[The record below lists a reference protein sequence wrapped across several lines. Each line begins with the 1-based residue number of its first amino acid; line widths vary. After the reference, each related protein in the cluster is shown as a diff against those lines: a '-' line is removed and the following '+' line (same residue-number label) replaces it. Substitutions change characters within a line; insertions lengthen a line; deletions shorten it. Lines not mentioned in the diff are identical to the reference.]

1 MPSVGETLRRARQQ
15 QGLELS
21 TVAAQTKINPKY
33 LEAIESDNRKILP
46 SGFFYK
52 SFVDQYAK
60 TLALD
65 THEIEAEVDRVLS
78 ADEPLPLPG
87 FENIVARNVPP
98 MRSSRPSQIPRALAS
113 AAAFVLVLAGCTG
126 IYELW
131 HARTSFSMAGIFGK
145 MRAVA
150 PPAPASQAHAQRPAP
165 KPAPQIVEAS
175 AATLPPIA
183 PAKPA
188 SAPGAVAT
196 NTIAPEKSDDKS
208 AVPTPKVLVDLMARE
223 ATWLSVSSDGKPV
236 FSGTLL
242 PNETKTVSGNQFAKV
257 RIGNAAGIEVRL
269 NGKLLAPLG
278 ARGQVLTV
286 LFTPNSFEVV
296 APPKESD

>member
-15 QGLELS
+15 RGLDLS
-21 TVAAQTKINPKY
+21 ALAAQTKISAKY

-60 TLALD
+60 TLSLD
-65 THEIEAEVDRVLS
+65 TQEIDAEIDRVLS

-87 FENIVARNVPP
+87 FENVVARSVPP
-98 MRSSRPSQIPRALAS
+98 MRSSRQFQISRWFAS

-126 IYELW
+126 FYELW
-131 HARTSFSMAGIFGK
+131 HARSSFSVPEMFSRI
-145 MRAVA
+145 RALA
-150 PPAPASQAHAQRPAP
+150 PPAPSAPSRASSAR
-165 KPAPQIVEAS
+165 APQVIAAKVAPAS
-175 AATLPPIA
+175 LPPVP
-183 PAKPA
+183 PAAAKLI
-188 SAPGAVAT
+188 STAVA
-196 NTIAPEKSDDKS
+196 APETSTDTS
-208 AVPTPKVLVDLMARE
+208 AIPNPKVLVDLLARE
-223 ATWLSVSSDGKPV
+223 ATWLSASSDGKPV

-242 PNETKTVSGNQFAKV
+242 PNQTKTVSGNQFAKV
-257 RIGNAAGIEVRL
+257 RFGNAAGIEVRL

-286 LFTPNSFEVV
+286 LFTPDNFEVM

>member
-1 MPSVGETLRRARQQ
+1 MPSVGETLRQARQQ
-15 QGLELS
+15 QGLDLS
-21 TVAAQTKINPKY
+21 TVAAQTKISSKY

-60 TLALD
+60 TLCLD

-87 FENIVARNVPP
+87 FENVVARNVPP
-98 MRSSRPSQIPRALAS
+98 MRSSRPSQIPRSLTS
-113 AAAFVLVLAGCTG
+113 AAAFVLVLGGCTG
-126 IYELW
+126 IYQLW
-131 HARTSFSMAGIFGK
+131 HARTSFNMAGLFGK
-145 MRAVA
+145 IRAVA
-150 PPAPASQAHAQRPAP
+150 PPAPASRSRASSVRAQRTVTAKVAPASPPPVLPAAKLVPAP
-165 KPAPQIVEAS
+165 EAAVEKPAAAS
-175 AATLPPIA
+175 AR
-183 PAKPA
+183 
-188 SAPGAVAT
+188 
-196 NTIAPEKSDDKS
+196 
-208 AVPTPKVLVDLMARE
+208 VLVDLTARE
-223 ATWLSVSSDGKPV
+223 ATWLSASSDGKPV

-242 PNETKTVSGNQFAKV
+242 PNQTKEVSGNQFAKV

-286 LFTPNSFEVV
+286 LFTPNNFEVV

>member
-15 QGLELS
+15 QGLDLS
-21 TVAAQTKINPKY
+21 TVAAQTKINAKY

-52 SFVDQYAK
+52 SFVEQYAK

-98 MRSSRPSQIPRALAS
+98 MRSSRPFQIPRWFAS
-113 AAAFVLVLAGCTG
+113 AAAFVLVLATCTG
-126 IYELW
+126 FYELW
-131 HARTSFSMAGIFGK
+131 HARSSLSLSGIFSEI
-145 MRAVA
+145 RAFGPAAPTSHARVQRSA
-150 PPAPASQAHAQRPAP
+150 APNAAPKVLEAKAALLPPAPPVKLGAPVKLAGAPQAPAE
-165 KPAPQIVEAS
+165 KPAVS
-175 AATLPPIA
+175 
-183 PAKPA
+183 
-188 SAPGAVAT
+188 
-196 NTIAPEKSDDKS
+196 N
-208 AVPTPKVLVDLMARE
+208 PKVLVDLLARE
-223 ATWLSVSSDGKPV
+223 TTWLSVSSDGKPV

-242 PNETKTVSGNQFAKV
+242 PHETKTVSGNQFAKV
-257 RIGNAAGIEVRL
+257 RIGNAAGLEVRL

-286 LFTPNSFEVV
+286 LFTPDNFEVV
-296 APPKESD
+296 PPIKESD